1 MFDYV
6 IGIDGGGTKTLG
18 VLYRI
23 DGLEVKWVQL
33 GFSNFSVDEAQAKS
47 TLITLIESLLKGLDL
62 SRKVFIQMG
71 IAGAS
76 RLSNK
81 ESFIA
86 YLESKFNCKAELD
99 TDALIAL
106 YSVDKRK
113 GETPILAIG
122 GTGSIVIIEK
132 EQVVER
138 IGGWGHLLGDEGS
151 AYHLVIR
158 AIKNIINEY
167 ELGQGLGVLS
177 QHLLNQMNLD
187 DPKGI
192 IDYVYNKPKSE
203 LALLSTEIQQVAKTD
218 IFAKNLLMNEA
229 KLLSSQII
237 TAYKRFIKDEKVV
250 IALKGS
256 FALKA
261 LYVRETILEDLKKQ
275 LPNVR
280 MDEAGYEPVYGA
292 YKLAKNKLYKE
303 YNHGRYK

>member
-23 DGLEVKWVQL
+23 DGLEVKRVQL
-33 GFSNFSVDEAQAKS
+33 GFSNFSVDEVQAKN
-47 TLITLIESLLKGLDL
+47 TLITLIKSLLKGLDL

-81 ESFIA
+81 KSFIED
-86 YLESKFNCKAELD
+86 LEAKFNCKAELD

-113 GETPILAIG
+113 GEIPILAIG
-122 GTGSIVIIEK
+122 GTGSIVMIEK

-203 LALLSTEIQQVAKTD
+203 LALLSTEIQEVAKTD

-292 YKLAKNKLYKE
+292 YRLAKNKIYKE
-303 YNHGRYK
+303 

>member
-23 DGLEVKWVQL
+23 DGLEVKRVQL
-33 GFSNFSVDEAQAKS
+33 GFSNFSVDEVQAKN

-81 ESFIA
+81 ESFIED
-86 YLESKFNCKAELD
+86 LEAKFNCKAELD

-113 GETPILAIG
+113 GEIPILAIG
-122 GTGSIVIIEK
+122 GTGSIVMIEK

-203 LALLSTEIQQVAKTD
+203 LALLSTEIQEVAKTD

-292 YKLAKNKLYKE
+292 YRLAKNKIYKE
-303 YNHGRYK
+303 

>member
-23 DGLEVKWVQL
+23 DGLEVKRVQL
-33 GFSNFSVDEAQAKS
+33 GFSNFSVDEVQAKN
-47 TLITLIESLLKGLDL
+47 TLITLIKSLLKGLDL

-81 ESFIA
+81 ESFIED
-86 YLESKFNCKAELD
+86 LEAKFNCKAELD

-113 GETPILAIG
+113 GEIPILAIG
-122 GTGSIVIIEK
+122 GTGSIVMIEK

-203 LALLSTEIQQVAKTD
+203 LALLSTEIQEVAKTD

-280 MDEAGYEPVYGA
+280 IDEAGYEPVYGA
-292 YKLAKNKLYKE
+292 YKLAKNKIYKE
-303 YNHGRYK
+303 

>member
-62 SRKVFIQMG
+62 STKVFIQMG

-122 GTGSIVIIEK
+122 GTGSIVMIEK

>member
-23 DGLEVKWVQL
+23 DGLEVKRVQL
-33 GFSNFSVDEAQAKS
+33 GFSNFSVDEVQAKN
-47 TLITLIESLLKGLDL
+47 TLITLIKSLLKGLDL

-81 ESFIA
+81 ESFIED
-86 YLESKFNCKAELD
+86 LEAKFNCKAELD

-113 GETPILAIG
+113 GEIPILAIG
-122 GTGSIVIIEK
+122 GTGSIVMIEK

-203 LALLSTEIQQVAKTD
+203 LALLSTEIQEVAKTD

-292 YKLAKNKLYKE
+292 YKLAKNKIYKE
-303 YNHGRYK
+303 

>member
-23 DGLEVKWVQL
+23 DGLEVKRVQL
-33 GFSNFSVDEAQAKS
+33 GFSNFSVDEVQAKN
-47 TLITLIESLLKGLDL
+47 TLITLIKSLLKGLDL

-81 ESFIA
+81 ESFIED
-86 YLESKFNCKAELD
+86 LEAKFNCKAELD

-113 GETPILAIG
+113 GEIPILAIG
-122 GTGSIVIIEK
+122 GTGSIVMIEK

-203 LALLSTEIQQVAKTD
+203 LALLSTEIQEVAKTD

-280 MDEAGYEPVYGA
+280 MDEAGHEPVYGA
-292 YKLAKNKLYKE
+292 YKLAKNKIYKE
-303 YNHGRYK
+303 

>member
-23 DGLEVKWVQL
+23 DGLEVKRVQL
-33 GFSNFSVDEAQAKS
+33 GFSNFSVDEVQAKN

-81 ESFIA
+81 ESFIED
-86 YLESKFNCKAELD
+86 LEAKFNCKAELD

-113 GETPILAIG
+113 GEIPILAIG
-122 GTGSIVIIEK
+122 GTGSIVMIEK

-203 LALLSTEIQQVAKTD
+203 LALLSTEIQEVAKTD

-292 YKLAKNKLYKE
+292 YKLAKNKIYKE
-303 YNHGRYK
+303 

>member
-23 DGLEVKWVQL
+23 DGLEVKRVQL
-33 GFSNFSVDEAQAKS
+33 GFSNFSVDEVQAKN
-47 TLITLIESLLKGLDL
+47 TLITLIKSLLKGLDL

-81 ESFIA
+81 ESFIED
-86 YLESKFNCKAELD
+86 LEAKFNCKAELD

-113 GETPILAIG
+113 GEIPILAIG
-122 GTGSIVIIEK
+122 GTGSIVMIEK

-203 LALLSTEIQQVAKTD
+203 LALLSTEIQEVAKTD

-292 YKLAKNKLYKE
+292 YRLAKNKIYKE
-303 YNHGRYK
+303 

>member
-18 VLYRI
+18 ALYSI
-23 DGLEVKWVQL
+23 DGLEIKRVQL
-33 GFSNFSVDEAQAKS
+33 GFSNFSVDEVKAKN
-47 TLITLIESLLKGLDL
+47 TLIELIETLLKDLDV
-62 SRKVFIQMG
+62 SKKVFIQMG

-81 ESFIA
+81 ESFID
-86 YLESKFNCKAELD
+86 YLESKFNCKVDLD

-113 GETPILAIG
+113 GEIPILAIG
-122 GTGSIVIIEK
+122 GTGSIVMIEK
-132 EQVVER
+132 AQIVER

-151 AYHLVIR
+151 AYHLVIT
-158 AIKNIINEY
+158 AIKNIISEY

-177 QHLLNQMNLD
+177 EHLLKKMDLD

-203 LALLSTEIQQVAKTD
+203 LALLSSEIQQIAKTD
-218 IFAKNLLMNEA
+218 SLAKSLLINEA
-229 KLLSSQII
+229 KMLSGQII
-237 TAYKRFIKDEKVV
+237 TAYKRFINDENIV

-261 LYVRETILEDLKKQ
+261 LYVKETILEDLKKH
-275 LPNVR
+275 LPNAR
-280 MDEAGYEPVYGA
+280 IDEAGYEPVYGA
-292 YKLAKNKLYKE
+292 YRLAKNKVYKE
-303 YNHGRYK
+303 

>member
-122 GTGSIVIIEK
+122 GTGSIVMIEK

>member
-23 DGLEVKWVQL
+23 DGLEVKRVQL
-33 GFSNFSVDEAQAKS
+33 GFSNFSVDEVQAKN
-47 TLITLIESLLKGLDL
+47 TLITLIESLLEGLDL

-81 ESFIA
+81 ESFIED
-86 YLESKFNCKAELD
+86 LEAKFNCKAELD

-113 GETPILAIG
+113 GEIPILAIG
-122 GTGSIVIIEK
+122 GTGSIVMIEK

-261 LYVRETILEDLKKQ
+261 LYVKRNYLRGFKETVTKCT
-275 LPNVR
+275 
-280 MDEAGYEPVYGA
+280 
-292 YKLAKNKLYKE
+292 
-303 YNHGRYK
+303 HG

>member
-23 DGLEVKWVQL
+23 DGLEVKRVQL
-33 GFSNFSVDEAQAKS
+33 GFSNFSVDEVQAKN
-47 TLITLIESLLKGLDL
+47 TLITLIESLLEGLDL

-81 ESFIA
+81 ESFIED
-86 YLESKFNCKAELD
+86 LEAKFNCKAALD

-122 GTGSIVIIEK
+122 GTGSIVMIEK

-292 YKLAKNKLYKE
+292 YKLAKNKIYKE
-303 YNHGRYK
+303 